1 MKILLAPDSFKG
13 SATSSE
19 VVSAMEE
26 GIKRIIPDVEIMK
39 APLSD
44 GGEGMSMILTE
55 KLNGIIKR
63 VEVTGPLGEKIKSYY
78 GLIEDGNT
86 AVMDVASVI
95 GLPLVPKEKRNPLLT
110 NTEGVGELICE
121 ILKENVEKVI
131 IGLGGSST
139 VDGGT
144 GLAHRLGIIF
154 YSNEKKLERMSGGVL
169 NEITRIDISNL
180 HPKVKSTRFIG
191 ACDVSNPLLGENG
204 AAKVY
209 GPQKGATPEQ
219 VMFLENGLTNLSKKI
234 KECIGKNV
242 SEIKGAGAAG
252 GLGAGLV
259 AFLDAELWSGIELVM
274 EKLGVERMIKYADII
289 FTGEGKF
296 DNQTLSG
303 KAVNGILKLALK
315 YNKSVLLIAG
325 IIDPYLKKSDIKGI
339 SGMES
344 LVSKN
349 ISEKES
355 MQNTRKLISDASEK
369 LLINLMKHRNNLL
382 KN

>member
-169 NEITRIDISNL
+169 NEITRTDISNL

>member
-63 VEVTGPLGEKIKSYY
+63 VEVTGPLSEKIKSYY

-95 GLPLVPKEKRNPLLT
+95 GLPLVPKKKRNPLLT
-110 NTEGVGELICE
+110 STEGVGELICE

-154 YSNEKKLERMSGGVL
+154 YSNGKKLERMSGRVL

-209 GPQKGATPEQ
+209 GPQKGAISEQ

-259 AFLDAELWSGIELVM
+259 AFLDAELCSGIELVM

-296 DNQTLSG
+296 DNQTLLG

-349 ISEKES
+349 ISEKEA

>member
-13 SATSSE
+13 SATSNE

-63 VEVTGPLGEKIKSYY
+63 VEVTGPLSEKIKSYY

-110 NTEGVGELICE
+110 STEGVGELICE

-154 YSNEKKLERMSGGVL
+154 YSNGKKLERMSGGVL

-349 ISEKES
+349 ISEKEA

>member
-63 VEVTGPLGEKIKSYY
+63 VEVTGPLSEKIKSYY

-349 ISEKES
+349 ISEKEA

>member
-1 MKILLAPDSFKG
+1 
-13 SATSSE
+13 
-19 VVSAMEE
+19 
-26 GIKRIIPDVEIMK
+26 
-39 APLSD
+39 
-44 GGEGMSMILTE
+44 MILTE

-63 VEVTGPLGEKIKSYY
+63 VEVTGPLSEKIKSYY

-349 ISEKES
+349 ISEKEA